1 MLLDFFAFLL
11 LFAITLIVG
20 LPLIPEKLGLSGA
33 RKVFVANLVGIS
45 ILCALGSWIVA
56 LDVSIKYLY
65 VVIAGFTILS
75 IYKARNFKAHL
86 STLNL
91 HDSRNRLLAVVYIP
105 VVMLI
110 SSMHNPSLFQSFL
123 SFRNGP
129 DLVGWT
135 SGVKFFSND
144 RKLDDLKSQIVS
156 ELDAPDFLSTL
167 KLPADL
173 NEAFLYKLPSFTDQ
187 VNAEFLL
194 GAHRTGLPAFLGAI
208 DHAFGGNF
216 TFHLVV
222 GMQALICVLIFGIT
236 LEFLRFKGLG
246 IPSSILLSATG
257 TLNLGVLSVLLEGGM
272 GQVLMLPYLALFLT
286 ILFRSETASLE
297 VFFVIFLATLV
308 SLSTYLDFLFFF
320 APLSLLI
327 LVKAWKLKSNFS
339 FNSVMFISAYLAS
352 GIISWPI
359 LTSLQRLFLDR
370 FFGHPG
376 GWNMGRLPFLAD
388 IFGFLN
394 WLPSDSITV
403 FKNQLTVLAI
413 SLLFSLI
420 LIYLF
425 VTKLE
430 PAYRLASF
438 TFVLGYSLIV
448 LLVYS
453 KNEVNNYPLFKAAA
467 YFAIFVPFMLFGFH
481 QKQNRTSFRAKN
493 ENKIHSVEDR
503 LRPNQEKSL
512 TRKKNPKSIVPLPWF
527 VVLLSSTILLSSV
540 NWTAGW
546 FENRQQSLRLD
557 GVRILQPILKE
568 YDVLASG
575 FAGAG
580 TAKLVLLGDI
590 RYVSV
595 SRGFNSTVLRSTPKR
610 KFAFFLDKSLCNSTK
625 SCLVNFQ
632 GSELNLTLLADIGE
646 FDVYSES

>member
-1 MLLDFFAFLL
+1 MLLDFIAFLL
-11 LFAITLIVG
+11 LFAITLFVG
-20 LPLIPEKLGLSGA
+20 LPLIPKKFGISGT
-33 RKVFVANLVGIS
+33 RKIFVGNLVGIC
-45 ILCALGSWIVA
+45 ILCVSASWIVA
-56 LDVSIKYLY
+56 LGLSIKYLY
-65 VVIAGFTILS
+65 VAITGLAILS
-75 IYKARNFKAHL
+75 IYRFRNFK
-86 STLNL
+86 TLLRPLKL
-91 HDSRNRLLAVVYIP
+91 HYSQNRLLALVYIP
-105 VVMLI
+105 VFMLI
-110 SSMHNPSLFQSFL
+110 SSVHNPSLFQSFL

-129 DLVGWT
+129 DLVGWA

-144 RKLDDLKSQIVS
+144 SKLDDLRSQILT
-156 ELDAPDFLSTL
+156 ELGASDFLSTL
-167 KLPADL
+167 KLPGSL
-173 NEAFLYKLPSFTDQ
+173 NQTFLYKLPSFTDQ

-208 DHAFGGNF
+208 DHAFGSNF

-236 LEFLRFKGLG
+236 LEFLRSKGLG
-246 IPSSILLSATG
+246 IRVSILLSATG
-257 TLNLGVLSVLLEGGM
+257 TFNLGVLSVLLEGGM

-286 ILFRSETASLE
+286 ILFRSETTSFEL
-297 VFFVIFLATLV
+297 FSIIFLVTLV

-327 LVKAWKLKSNFS
+327 LIKVWKLKSNYFFS
-339 FNSVMFISAYLAS
+339 SLELFSGYLAG

-359 LTSLQRLFLDR
+359 FTSLQRLFLDR

-376 GWNMGRLPFLAD
+376 GWNMGRLPFLTD

-394 WLPSDSITV
+394 WLPSDSISV
-403 FKNQLTVLAI
+403 FKNQLMVLTI
-413 SLLFSLI
+413 SFLFSLI
-420 LIYLF
+420 LVYFF

-430 PAYRLASF
+430 PAYRLVSF
-438 TFVLGYSLIV
+438 TFVLCYSLIA

-481 QKQNRTSFRAKN
+481 QKQKRTSFRTNNGDKIYSEKN
-493 ENKIHSVEDR
+493 R
-503 LRPNQEKSL
+503 LRPNQNKSFS
-512 TRKKNPKSIVPLPWF
+512 REKNPISKQPLSSF
-527 VVLLSSTILLSSV
+527 VVLLSCAILLSST

-546 FENRQQSLRLD
+546 FENRQQSLRLES
-557 GVRILQPILKE
+557 VRILQPILQE

-575 FAGAG
+575 FFGAG
-580 TAKLVLLGDI
+580 SAKLVLLGDI

-610 KFAFFLDKSLCNSTK
+610 KLAFFLDKSLCKSTK
-625 SCLVNFQ
+625 SCVVNYQ
-632 GSELNLTLLADIGE
+632 GSQVNLILLADIDE